1 MFPGR
6 FQANFKPNC
15 VKTSCFCGA
24 ASTAFF
30 RYNEAARYDGGDLA
44 PLIALIH
51 CLVHLRLEKEMHF
64 YASKLPV
71 ILTIVLVI
79 SAITDWHAAAIAQET
94 AGAPKAAVESETS
107 DDSGR
112 KDSAGSEDPQ
122 IQKWIEDL
130 GADSF
135 AMRERAA
142 SHLMQRGI
150 EILPALRLAAT
161 NATDPEVR
169 LRTEQLVRQLTEG
182 DLQIR
187 IDAFLAGDDVEFD
200 GWRETQ
206 DFMGDSPSVREM
218 FVELMLEHPDITKSL
233 AGSPRER
240 FMAMT
245 AAMGRVQNKMFV
257 QLEVPSRADVIALL
271 LPANDPNVP
280 FNQDFESLMISLL
293 RKEAA
298 NRLHRDIQLGGPTDA
313 LVSGWVNRSS
323 LNNRAEIL
331 FFAMSWDLQRALPL
345 ARRTLAEATSV
356 ETIAMAL
363 QTISRFGDKA
373 DTALV
378 VNLLDDTRVVS
389 ERGYARGE
397 KLTTQLGDVAMA
409 TIALL
414 HDVSLAD
421 VGFTRAERHPTF
433 SFLLDDLGFPD
444 KAAADDVSREQARE
458 RVDELIK
465 KHSKN
470 QESSD
475 RS

>member
-1 MFPGR
+1 MPLH
-6 FQANFKPNC
+6 
-15 VKTSCFCGA
+15 
-24 ASTAFF
+24 ASTF
-30 RYNEAARYDGGDLA
+30 RVTLSVIVVTLA
-44 PLIALIH
+44 ING
-51 CLVHLRLEKEMHF
+51 
-64 YASKLPV
+64 
-71 ILTIVLVI
+71 
-79 SAITDWHAAAIAQET
+79 WHASAMAQET
-94 AGAPKAAVESETS
+94 AEAAAVTEPTE
-107 DDSGR
+107 DEKPEDANR
-112 KDSAGSEDPQ
+112 EDPLVE
-122 IQKWIEDL
+122 KWIEDL

-150 EILPALRLAAT
+150 DILPALRHAAA

-187 IDAFLAGDDVEFD
+187 IDSFLAGDEVEFD

-245 AAMGRVQNKMFV
+245 AAMGRVQDKMFV

-331 FFAMSWDLQRALPL
+331 FFAMGWDLQRSLPL
-345 ARRTLAEATSV
+345 ARRTLGEATSI
-356 ETIAMAL
+356 ETIAIAL
-363 QTISRFGDKA
+363 QTISRFGDKG

-378 VNLLDDTRVVS
+378 ADLLDDTRVVS

-409 TIALL
+409 TIAML
-414 HDVSLAD
+414 HDVPLAD
-421 VGFTRAERHPTF
+421 IGFTRAERHPTF
-433 SFLLDDLGFPD
+433 GFLFDDLGFPD
-444 KAAADDVSREQARE
+444 SAADDEISREQARK
-458 RVDELIK
+458 RIDGMIK
-465 KHSKN
+465 NQPQN

>member
-1 MFPGR
+1 MHLH
-6 FQANFKPNC
+6 
-15 VKTSCFCGA
+15 V
-24 ASTAFF
+24 STF
-30 RYNEAARYDGGDLA
+30 R
-44 PLIALIH
+44 
-51 CLVHLRLEKEMHF
+51 
-64 YASKLPV
+64 V
-71 ILTIVLVI
+71 ILTVIV
-79 SAITDWHAAAIAQET
+79 TAAAISRGHGMAMAQET
-94 AGAPKAAVESETS
+94 SETAAVTEQADS
-107 DDSGR
+107 DRD
-112 KDSAGSEDPQ
+112 DPTVR
-122 IQKWIEDL
+122 KWIEDL

-142 SHLMQRGI
+142 SRLIERGI
-150 EILPALRLAAT
+150 EILPELREASA

-187 IDAFLAGDDVEFD
+187 IDSFLAGDEIEFD

-218 FVELMLEHPDITKSL
+218 FVELMVEHPDITKSL

-313 LVSGWVNRSS
+313 LVSGWLNRSS
-323 LNNRAEIL
+323 LNNRAETL
-331 FFAMSWDLQRALPL
+331 FFAMSWDLQGALPL

-356 ETIAMAL
+356 ETIAIAL
-363 QTISRFGDKA
+363 QTISRFGDKG
-373 DTALV
+373 DTTLV
-378 VNLLDDTRVVS
+378 ANLLDDTRVVS

-414 HDVSLAD
+414 HDASLAD
-421 VGFTRAERHPTF
+421 IGFARAEQHPTF
-433 SFLLDDLGFPD
+433 SFLFDDLGFP
-444 KAAADDVSREQARE
+444 ATAADDEVSRKQVRE
-458 RVDELIK
+458 RINGLIEK
-465 KHSKN
+465 QSKN